1 MAKGRG
7 QKVNRTQLADV
18 FGVSLPT
25 IDVWTRTG
33 CPSDQKGAGPGKPW
47 VFDTADVAAW
57 REQRAREDATGDEV
71 SDEREL
77 KRRKLA
83 AETGKAELEFAIAK
97 GEVAPVREFER
108 AQAGLMASIRQNIL
122 QVPSRA
128 VLQLLGET
136 DERTFKSKLAAELT
150 LALETAAESDLT
162 LDDDEGDDE

>member
-7 QKVNRTQLADV
+7 QKVNREGLAGV
-18 FGVSLPT
+18 FGVTVVT
-25 IDVWTRTG
+25 IDAWIRSN
-33 CPSDQKGAGPGKPW
+33 CPFDQRGAKGKSW
-47 VFDTADVAAW
+47 VFDTADVAEW
-57 REQRAREDATGDEV
+57 RENRAKESATGEEV

-108 AQAGLMASIRQNIL
+108 AQAGLMASIRQNVM

-136 DERTFKSKLAAELT
+136 DERAFKSKLSAELQ
-150 LALETAAESDLT
+150 LALETAAESDIAMDDDQ
-162 LDDDEGDDE
+162 DDDE